1 MREVSAGHHAPMQ
14 LIVADDREA
23 AGELLADK
31 LAEAIADNPR
41 LVLGLSAGST
51 SLLAY
56 QDLVHR
62 WHERG
67 GFSFNN
73 VETFSCDEYVGLRP
87 EDHRSTRFML
97 NYHLFRQVDIPR
109 ENTHVP
115 RGDTADLEL
124 ECKAYDLLI
133 EARGGLDLVVLGLGH
148 NGHVGLNEP
157 GSSVKSRTRTV
168 DLTPSTIA
176 AISGGERFKNLSDT
190 PSQAIAMGLGP
201 ILDAKRVLLIA
212 TGLGKAEAVRRMV
225 EGRVGPGMPASLL
238 TTHPN
243 LTMIADA
250 DATRQVDAA
259 LLDRLSA

>member
-1 MREVSAGHHAPMQ
+1 MK
-14 LIVADDREA
+14 LIVTDHREA
-23 AGELLADK
+23 AGALLAEK
-31 LAEAIADNPR
+31 LTEALTANAR
-41 LVLGLSAGST
+41 LVLGLSAGMT
-51 SLLAY
+51 SILAY
-56 QDLVHR
+56 QEVVHR

-73 VETFSCDEYVGLRP
+73 IEVFSTDEYVGLRP

-115 RGDTADLEL
+115 RGDLADLEA

-133 EARGGLDLVVLGLGH
+133 QARGGLDLVVLGLGH

-157 GSSVKSRTRTV
+157 GSSAKSRTRLV
-168 DLTPSTIA
+168 DLTPSTLA
-176 AISGGERFKNLSDT
+176 AISGGERFRMLQDT
-190 PSQAIAMGLGP
+190 PSQAIAMGLES
-201 ILDAKRVLLIA
+201 ILEAKRVLLIA
-212 TGLGKAEAVRRMV
+212 TGRGKSEAVRRMV

-238 TTHPN
+238 TAHPH

-250 DATRQVDAA
+250 DAARD
-259 LLDRLSA
+259 LDDSVIIKLSA

>member
-1 MREVSAGHHAPMQ
+1 MK
-14 LIVADDREA
+14 LIVTDDREA
-23 AGELLADK
+23 AGKLLAEK
-31 LAEAIADNPR
+31 LAESITDNPR

-56 QDLVHR
+56 RELVHH
-62 WHERG
+62 WHEQG

-73 VETFSCDEYVGLRP
+73 VETFSCDEYVGVRP

-115 RGDTADLEL
+115 RGDARDLEL

-148 NGHVGLNEP
+148 NGHLGLNEP
-157 GSSVKSRTRTV
+157 GSSIKSRTRLV

-176 AISGGERFKNLSDT
+176 AISGGERFKNLQDT

-212 TGLGKAEAVRRMV
+212 CGLGKAEAVRRMV

-243 LTMIADA
+243 LTMITDSDA
-250 DATRQVDAA
+250 SGQLDDAIIA
-259 LLDRLSA
+259 RLSA

>member
-1 MREVSAGHHAPMQ
+1 MQ
-14 LIVADDREA
+14 LIVTDDREA
-23 AGELLADK
+23 AGELLASK
-31 LAEAIADNPR
+31 LVESITDNPR

-56 QDLVHR
+56 RELVQH
-62 WHERG
+62 WHEHG

-73 VETFSCDEYVGLRP
+73 VEVFSCDEYVGLRP

-115 RGDTADLEL
+115 RGDVRDLEL
-124 ECKAYDLLI
+124 ECKAYDMLI

-157 GSSVKSRTRTV
+157 GSSVKSRTRLV

-176 AISGGERFKNLSDT
+176 AISGGERFKNLQAT
-190 PSQAIAMGLGP
+190 PSQAVAMGLGP

-243 LTMIADA
+243 LTMIIDA
-250 DATRQVDAA
+250 DATGQLDTAII
-259 LLDRLSA
+259 DRLSA

>member
-1 MREVSAGHHAPMQ
+1 MKLIVTDHRESAGA
-14 LIVADDREA
+14 
-23 AGELLADK
+23 LLAEK
-31 LAEAIADNPR
+31 LTEALTDNAR
-41 LVLGLSAGST
+41 LVLGLSAGMT

-56 QDLVHR
+56 QELVHR

-73 VETFSCDEYVGLRP
+73 VEVFATDEYVGLRP

-109 ENTHVP
+109 ENTHAP
-115 RGDTADLEL
+115 RGDLQDLDP

-133 EARGGLDLVVLGLGH
+133 QARGGLDLVVLGLGH

-157 GSSVKSRTRTV
+157 GSSAKSRTRLV
-168 DLTPSTIA
+168 DLTPSTLA
-176 AISGGERFKNLSDT
+176 AISGGERFRMLQDT
-190 PSQAIAMGLGP
+190 PSQAIAMGLEA

-212 TGLGKAEAVRRMV
+212 TGRGKAEAVRRMV

-238 TTHPN
+238 TAHPN

-250 DATRQVDAA
+250 DATRDLDDAII
-259 LLDRLSA
+259 DKLSA